1 MVCGEVVCKRM
12 HSLWEVF
19 LGRPQ
24 FAYLTLPSMR
34 KVLAFSGSSPD
45 LEASKV
51 PDTTPR
57 IVYYVRASIG
67 SFYYIS
73 IQVPFRFVVPTFA
86 IGSKSHSEYA

>member
-24 FAYLTLPSMR
+24 FAYLTLPSMK

-45 LEASKV
+45 LE

-57 IVYYVRASIG
+57 ASIR

-86 IGSKSHSEYA
+86 IESKSHSEYA